1 MNNQTSPATHNYS
14 NRRTR
19 QPKPK
24 PDDLLDLLRDRHVG
38 AISLTDAAK
47 IVGVAPSTAHAHFI
61 ATGEFLGIKVGQI
74 GNRRVVSC
82 QALRAFLG
90 IEEIDVVQTARDLYE
105 R

>member
-1 MNNQTSPATHNYS
+1 MTYETSPAIHNYS

-24 PDDLLDLLRDRHVG
+24 PEDLLDLLRDRHVG

-61 ATGEFLGIKVGQI
+61 AMGEFLGIKVGQI

-82 QALRAFLG
+82 QALREFLG
-90 IEEIDVVQTARDLYE
+90 MDQEPES
-105 R
+105 